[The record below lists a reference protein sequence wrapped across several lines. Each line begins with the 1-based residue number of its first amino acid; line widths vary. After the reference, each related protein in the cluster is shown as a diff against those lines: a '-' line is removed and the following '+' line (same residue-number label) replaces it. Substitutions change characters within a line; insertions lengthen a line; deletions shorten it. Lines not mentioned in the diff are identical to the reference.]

1 MDNIIWIAVQVH
13 YATAL
18 DWFIIC
24 SFLYCMASILEFAGV
39 HYFTKVTKVPL
50 APYQKVVFLNI
61 VKIVSLVRTIYMYS
75 KNI

>member
-1 MDNIIWIAVQVH
+1 MASILLNQVH

-39 HYFTKVTKVPL
+39 HYFTKVAFTTITIDTNFLRLEVGNPL
-50 APYQKVVFLNI
+50 ETTAW
-61 VKIVSLVRTIYMYS
+61 S
-75 KNI
+75 

>member
-1 MDNIIWIAVQVH
+1 MASILLQQLRCQVH

-39 HYFTKVTKVPL
+39 HYFTKVAFTTTTTDTNFLRSEVGNPL
-50 APYQKVVFLNI
+50 ETTAW
-61 VKIVSLVRTIYMYS
+61 S
-75 KNI
+75 